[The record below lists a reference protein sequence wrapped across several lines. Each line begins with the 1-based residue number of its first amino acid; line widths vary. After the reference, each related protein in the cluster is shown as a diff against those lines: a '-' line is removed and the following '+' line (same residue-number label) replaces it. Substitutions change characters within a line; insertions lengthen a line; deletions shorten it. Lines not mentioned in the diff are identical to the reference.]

1 MNATNITINHFSELP
16 KALEKYW
23 EENALQVI
31 SRWTFRKPGTD
42 TKDVKISNPCILH
55 RIPFQILETLV
66 EGKYP
71 FFEID
76 TENAMISFRTF
87 DTINDI
93 YKKIYS
99 NSPQE
104 VGLVL
109 PDLISIKAFTQGTT
123 FFWLY

>member
-1 MNATNITINHFSELP
+1 MNTRLNTFSELSET
-16 KALEKYW
+16 LNKYW
-23 EENALQVI
+23 KENALHVI
-31 SRWTFRKPGTD
+31 SRWTFRKRGTD
-42 TKDVKISNPCILH
+42 IPEEKISTPCVLH

-76 TENAMISFRTF
+76 TENAIIYFQTF

-99 NSPQE
+99 DSPQE
-104 VGLVL
+104 MDLVL
-109 PDLISIKAFTQGTT
+109 PDLISIKTFTQGTT

>member
-1 MNATNITINHFSELP
+1 MNTKLYTFSELT
-16 KALEKYW
+16 KTLEKYW

-31 SRWTFRKPGTD
+31 PRWTFRKIGIKV
-42 TKDVKISNPCILH
+42 TKDEKISNPCVLH
-55 RIPFQILETLV
+55 RIQFQILETLV

-71 FFEID
+71 LFEID
-76 TENAMISFRTF
+76 TEYSVISFRTF

-99 NSPQE
+99 DSPQE
-104 VGLVL
+104 IGLVL
-109 PDLISIKAFTQGTT
+109 PDLISIKTFTQDTV